1 MPCLQSHSWLSVIKC
16 RIFSLRS
23 NYCNKYYY
31 EIFNCAYFIC
41 RSHDNGFS
49 DSSDSGRGRSWASVQ
64 NLPEA
69 ASNLH
74 ADYALT
80 LPAPRPSSWTS
91 SPDLQRLQGER
102 NAEVTVN
109 VRLPPPAPRKAT
121 ENVDADAPSF
131 TLRRPSSDNKYLNIL
146 LRFILLLRFR
156 LFVHKILMFI
166 YVPYSKSTT

>member
-1 MPCLQSHSWLSVIKC
+1 MIHIVIKNVLLLAKQIC
-16 RIFSLRS
+16 FFFRS
-23 NYCNKYYY
+23 N
-31 EIFNCAYFIC
+31 
-41 RSHDNGFS
+41 DNGFS

-102 NAEVTVN
+102 NTEVTVN
-109 VRLPPPAPRKAT
+109 VRLPPPAPRKT
-121 ENVDADAPSF
+121 VENTDSDSAPSF
-131 TLRRPSSDNKYLNIL
+131 TLHRPNSESRWALFLNIL
-146 LRFILLLRFR
+146 INYVQTNRF
-156 LFVHKILMFI
+156 
-166 YVPYSKSTT
+166 